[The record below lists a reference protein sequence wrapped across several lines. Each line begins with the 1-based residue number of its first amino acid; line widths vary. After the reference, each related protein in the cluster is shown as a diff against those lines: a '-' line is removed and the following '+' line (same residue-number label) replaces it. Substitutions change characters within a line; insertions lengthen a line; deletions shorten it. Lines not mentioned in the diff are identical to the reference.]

1 MRNFLSVFFRFLLGW
16 ITVFFVLCIVSLVKY
31 WDVLV
36 RLLSTSVGSVAK
48 AGFTI
53 FLTIFVIVL
62 LLRSIFTH

>member
-1 MRNFLSVFFRFLLGW
+1 MRNLLAVFFRFLLGG
-16 ITVFFVLCIVSLVKY
+16 IAVFFVLCIVSLVKY
-31 WDVLV
+31 WDFLV
-36 RLLSTSVGSVAK
+36 SSLSSSVGSVAE